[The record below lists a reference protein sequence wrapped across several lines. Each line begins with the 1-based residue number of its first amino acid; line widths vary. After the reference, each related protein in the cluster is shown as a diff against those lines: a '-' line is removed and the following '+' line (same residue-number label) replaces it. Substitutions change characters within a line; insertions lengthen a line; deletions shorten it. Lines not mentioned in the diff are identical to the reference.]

1 MVRLSVSSRRS
12 QAVTAALAAVSL
24 VLIPSFG
31 LAQQQESMV
40 SVDAPVIALTNA
52 TVIDGTGAE
61 AMTGQTILIRDGRI
75 AAVGS
80 SVDVPDDAEV
90 IDATGHTVIPGLV
103 GMHDHMY
110 FSSAGGYSAQADFTG
125 PRLYLGAGVT
135 TLRTTGSQKPY
146 ADINLKSE
154 IDAGN
159 TPGPKIHLTAPYITG
174 EAGGGGMAKVANA
187 EEAKRFVAYWASEGV
202 EWIKGYTSI
211 TREQLGA
218 AIEEAHARG
227 VKVTGHLCAVSFE
240 EAVELGID
248 NLEHGFLTATDFDP
262 NKTPDECPQ
271 NSMLTVASTA
281 DPGGEVAQQLI
292 ATMVESEVSMTS
304 TLAVIEPFVP
314 NRPTKD
320 QRALDA
326 MAPAVRDAYLET
338 RERID
343 GGQSPFT
350 EDMLKRAG
358 EFELNYHNAGGVLAS
373 GVDPT
378 GVGGALPGYGDQRNV
393 ELLVEFGFS
402 IPQAIQVG
410 TLNGTKI
417 LGVDGE
423 TGSIEVGKAADL
435 ILLEGDLSSDIM
447 VIRNTVT
454 VFKDGVGYDSARL
467 IEAVEGRVG
476 IN

>member
-1 MVRLSVSSRRS
+1 MARLSFLTTRS
-12 QAVTAALAAVSL
+12 VTLCAAISAAFIV
-24 VLIPSFG
+24 VAPVAG
-31 LAQQQESMV
+31 LAQEGSMV
-40 SVDAPVIALTNA
+40 SVDAPLVALTNA
-52 TVIDGTGAE
+52 TVIDGTGSD

-75 AAVGS
+75 AAVGG

-125 PRLYLGAGVT
+125 PRLYLAAGVT

-146 ADINLKSE
+146 ADINLKAD
-154 IDAGN
+154 IDAGK
-159 TPGPKIHLTAPYITG
+159 TPGPKIHITAPYITG
-174 EAGGGGMAKVANA
+174 EAGGGDMARVSNA

-262 NKTPDECPQ
+262 NKTADECPH
-271 NSMLTVASTA
+271 NSMLTVANTA
-281 DPGGEVAQQLI
+281 DPSGEAAQRLI
-292 ATMVESEVSMTS
+292 ATMVENEVSMTS

-320 QRALDA
+320 QRILDA

-338 RERID
+338 REQID
-343 GGQSPFT
+343 SGHSPFT
-350 EDMLKRAG
+350 EDMLRSAG

-373 GVDPT
+373 CVDPT
-378 GVGGALPGYGDQRNV
+378 GVGGALPGYGDQRNL

-402 IPQAIQVG
+402 IPEAIQVG

-417 LGVDGE
+417 LGVDAE

-435 ILLEGDLSSDIM
+435 VLLKGDLSSDIM
-447 VIRNTVT
+447 VLRNTVT
-454 VFKDGVGYDSARL
+454 VFKDGVGYDSAKL
-467 IEAVEGRVG
+467 IAAVEGRVG